1 MAFLTEKLFQN
12 KIYQKLRKEKKERTN
27 EETPVSNIDTDCRP
41 FTTRLNFKIT
51 FENLISSRKVWPDDI
66 RSFYS
71 FALNWKEN
79 LFKIEN

>member
-41 FTTRLNFKIT
+41 FTTRLNF
-51 FENLISSRKVWPDDI
+51 
-66 RSFYS
+66 
-71 FALNWKEN
+71 
-79 LFKIEN
+79 